1 MRLLFINWYLKY
13 NYYFPLI
20 IALLLPFGVNYA
32 PIIALWII
40 AFFTININVKT
51 QIVKAFQSKW
61 LYVFWAFFA
70 IHLIGYFFSN
80 NKAEASWNIEIKI
93 NFLVLPFLILATS
106 FSKKEILKIKLA
118 FVLGCLL
125 CLVYCMVRAIYLF
138 YVENLNS
145 FSYSSFTYFL
155 HPSYFAMYL
164 LFAILILLLS
174 KKDELFFSKYVE
186 LKRIIVILM
195 FVVGIIMASSKMGL
209 IALVLI
215 LPITVAFL
223 LVANGYKKTVFAF
236 IGLCVV
242 SVFFA
247 YKLFPTPFERFKVA
261 LSVSE
266 STEQIDVTSS
276 ESTAVR
282 VLIWKQ
288 AIAIA
293 KTNPLWG
300 TTPGDV
306 NDELF
311 KSYKEHGL
319 TGALEKKLNTHNQF
333 LQTYIG
339 TGLFGFILLMTLTV
353 GLSIFS
359 ILKKNYLLLLFSLV
373 IILNFLVES
382 MLQTQA
388 GFTFFVFFSCILI
401 AETVLKST
409 SNNSSFITHN
419 SL

>member
-1 MRLLFINWYLKY
+1 MFNNLKTY
-13 NYYFPLI
+13 YSSYHYYFPLI
-20 IALLLPFGVNYA
+20 IALLLPFGINYA

-40 AFFTININVKT
+40 AFFSLTTHLKT
-51 QIVKAFQSKW
+51 QINKAFQSKW
-61 LYVFWAFFA
+61 LYVFWAFFF
-70 IHLIGYFFSN
+70 IHAIGYFFSD
-80 NKAEASWNIEIKI
+80 NKAEALRNIEIKI
-93 NFLVLPFLILATS
+93 NFLVLPFLIFASL
-106 FSKKEILKIKLA
+106 FSKKEISKIKNA
-118 FVLGCLL
+118 FVLGCFI
-125 CLVYCMVRAIYLF
+125 CLAYCLGRAMYLF
-138 YVENLNS
+138 YAENLNS
-145 FSYSSFTYFL
+145 FSYSDFTFFL

-174 KKDELFFSKYVE
+174 NKDELTVSKYF
-186 LKRIIVILM
+186 IITKIAFIL
-195 FVVGIIMASSKMGL
+195 FFIVGIIMASSKMGL
-209 IALVLI
+209 IALLLI
-215 LPITVAFL
+215 FPITAAML
-223 LVANGYKKTVFAF
+223 LFAHGYKKTVLVFVL
-236 IGLCVV
+236 ISIVGMGL
-242 SVFFA
+242 A

-266 STEQIDVTSS
+266 STEQIDVSS
-276 ESTAVR
+276 AESTAVR

-288 AIAIA
+288 SLDIA
-293 KTNPLWG
+293 KEHVLWG

-339 TGLFGFILLMTLTV
+339 TGLFGFILLMILTV
-353 GLSIFS
+353 GLSIYS
-359 ILKKNYLLLLFSLV
+359 VLQKNYLFLLFCII

-401 AETVLKST
+401 ADTFLKST
-409 SNNSSFITHN
+409 STHSSSTTHR